1 MSTQPSV
8 ARITEADIRGA
19 IRRNELFVQY
29 QPIVSAQTGR
39 PVCVEA
45 LVRWRQAS
53 GEIVMPNDFI
63 DIAEQS
69 DVILEL
75 GAWVLR
81 RACTDGLRWPGI
93 RIAVNM
99 SPVQL
104 QNADFVQSVR
114 TILRE
119 TGLPAEQ
126 LELELTERS
135 ALKDVAM
142 AETGMAAL
150 RACGVRIALDDFGT
164 GYSGLIY
171 LRRLPLDK
179 IKIDREFL
187 ASLGETGDA
196 SVLVR
201 SMVRL
206 GRDLGMTVTAEGVE
220 EIEHQAILA
229 EAGCDELQGYLFS
242 RPVSADDIDAM
253 FGMGCKKRQRLQGAA

>member
-1 MSTQPSV
+1 MTSQQSIV
-8 ARITEADIRGA
+8 RITESDLRGA
-19 IRRNELFVQY
+19 IRRNELIVQY
-29 QPIVSAQTGR
+29 QPIVSAHTGR

-45 LVRWRQAS
+45 LVRWRLPS
-53 GEIVMPNDFI
+53 GEYVMPNDFI
-63 DIAEQS
+63 SIAEES

-75 GAWVLR
+75 GEWVLR
-81 RACTDGLRWPGI
+81 RACIDGLRWPGI

-114 TILRE
+114 DILRE
-119 TGLPAEQ
+119 TGLPPEQ
-126 LELELTERS
+126 LELELTERA
-135 ALKDVAM
+135 ALKDVAL
-142 AETGMAAL
+142 AEAGIIAL
-150 RACGVRIALDDFGT
+150 RKCGVRIALDDFGT
-164 GYSGLIY
+164 GYSGLIS

-187 ASLGETGDA
+187 TALVETGEA
-196 SVLVR
+196 GVLVR

-220 EIEHQAILA
+220 EACHQAILT

-242 RPVSADDIDAM
+242 RPISADDIDTM
-253 FGMGCKKRQRLQGAA
+253 FGMNANTRGRMAGAA